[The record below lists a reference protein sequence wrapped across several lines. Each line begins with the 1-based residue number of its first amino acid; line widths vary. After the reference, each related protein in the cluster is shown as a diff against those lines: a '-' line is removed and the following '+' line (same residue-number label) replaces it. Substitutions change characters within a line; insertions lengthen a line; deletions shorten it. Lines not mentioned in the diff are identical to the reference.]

1 MVSNFPQTIQLG
13 TAGAIDGDHNDE
25 DKDSKTLTVI
35 LKKKKSV
42 MCQVSYSAFHLYCVT
57 CCVSSHVQ
65 LFCDPM
71 GYSPPGSSIHGISQ
85 ARILECIAISFSRES
100 AWTRDQICVSCIS
113 GGFFSHWT
121 TREFCTTEFVL
132 FYDWFFFFGFNLLF
146 LSLFW
151 WFSIWIFFF
160 EGFIKYCVWFCLLLM
175 VSARRKSVL
184 LLRYL
189 SGTFSGQLI

>member
-71 GYSPPGSSIHGISQ
+71 GYSPPASSVRGISQ
-85 ARILECIAISFSRES
+85 ARILEWVAIFFSRGS
-100 AWTRDQICVSCIS
+100 SQPRNCQAYCIGRQILHHCA
-113 GGFFSHWT
+113 
-121 TREFCTTEFVL
+121 TREAPLCHV
-132 FYDWFFFFGFNLLF
+132 
-146 LSLFW
+146 
-151 WFSIWIFFF
+151 
-160 EGFIKYCVWFCLLLM
+160 
-175 VSARRKSVL
+175 
-184 LLRYL
+184 
-189 SGTFSGQLI
+189 GTMINI